1 MEEPEY
7 NSKML
12 RTRFVTKDLDELV
25 FLMREFEEKLTAW
38 QKKNVA
44 SEWNVVVFIGE
55 DEYIIEV
62 TVEGD
67 DTEETK

>member
-1 MEEPEY
+1 MAGLEY

-25 FLMREFEEKLTAW
+25 FLMLEFEEKLKSW
-38 QKKNVA
+38 QQKNLA
-44 SEWNVVVFIGE
+44 SKWDVKVFVGE
-55 DEYIIEV
+55 GEYIIEV

-67 DTEETK
+67 DTEKTE

>member
-1 MEEPEY
+1 MAGLEY

-25 FLMREFEEKLTAW
+25 FLMLEFEEKLKSW
-38 QKKNVA
+38 QQKNLTSKWDVK
-44 SEWNVVVFIGE
+44 VFVGE
-55 DEYIIEV
+55 GEYIIEV

-67 DTEETK
+67 DTEKTE

>member
-1 MEEPEY
+1 
-7 NSKML
+7 
-12 RTRFVTKDLDELV
+12 
-25 FLMREFEEKLTAW
+25 MREFEEKLTAW
-38 QKKNVA
+38 QEKNVA